1 LEEISVNDF
10 RGAMEDRVAEFLKVF
25 GVKDVQAELKKMT
38 FSELLNI
45 YLNIWTV
52 ELLHELNN
60 LLRSRQI

>member
-1 LEEISVNDF
+1 MEEISVKDF
-10 RGAMEDRVAEFLKVF
+10 REAMEDRIAEFLATF
-25 GVKDVQAELKKMT
+25 GIKDVQAELKKMT

-45 YLNIWTV
+45 YLNIWAV

>member
-1 LEEISVNDF
+1 MEEISVKDF

-45 YLNIWTV
+45 YLNVWTV

>member
-1 LEEISVNDF
+1 MEEISVNDF

>member
-1 LEEISVNDF
+1 LEEISVKDF

-45 YLNIWTV
+45 YLNVWTV

>member
-45 YLNIWTV
+45 YLNVWTV